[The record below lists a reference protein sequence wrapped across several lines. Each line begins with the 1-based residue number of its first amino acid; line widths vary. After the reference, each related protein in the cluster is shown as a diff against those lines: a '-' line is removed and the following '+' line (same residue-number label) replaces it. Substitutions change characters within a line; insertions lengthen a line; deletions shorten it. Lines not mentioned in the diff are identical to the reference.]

1 MGTRIIDDG
10 KNGSQTLTLRLLQDN
25 CPNLQ
30 TLDLSN
36 VMTIGRDCVLINIE
50 RLQQGCT
57 KMKTLR
63 LTNSMVRLA
72 QTSLSEQ
79 VCRIAF
85 CLLNSFLKLVS

>member
-1 MGTRIIDDG
+1 MLI
-10 KNGSQTLTLRLLQDN
+10 LFQDN

-36 VMTIGRDCVLINIE
+36 VMTVGRDCVLINIE
-50 RLQQGCT
+50 RLQKGCT
-57 KMKTLR
+57 NMKTLR

-79 VCRIAF
+79 VCI
-85 CLLNSFLKLVS
+85 SFTNTNQHLFYIFLTFLSCCHEFHFIFWS